1 MSLGSF
7 KEPLAFTYTAAAT
20 TTTTTTSGGNL
31 RINIKNK
38 YRKCLQG
45 INFSQLT
52 LINFSQLTLTKKT
65 EIKNLGR
72 ATIDLFLIH
81 RQEEHKFLWES
92 LTLLYMLNVSCWV
105 AVLKET
111 LC

>member
-45 INFSQLT
+45 
-52 LINFSQLTLTKKT
+52 INFSQLTLTKKT

-105 AVLKET
+105 AVLK
-111 LC
+111 